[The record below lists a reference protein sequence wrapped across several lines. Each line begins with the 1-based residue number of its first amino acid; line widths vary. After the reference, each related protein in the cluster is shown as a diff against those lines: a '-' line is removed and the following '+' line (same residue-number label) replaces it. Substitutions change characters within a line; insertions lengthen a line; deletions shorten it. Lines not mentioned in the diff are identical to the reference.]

1 MRSARKPLAEKPVV
15 AASNKEI
22 NSNANDVT
30 DEMTVEEYL
39 ESKCEEIIRDL
50 KRHGDQ
56 LVDRL
61 QTEYTESAASI
72 RSMMMK
78 STDGVKKMCVSMKVL
93 GGPHLGQKFRLEPTT
108 ETGEDVFK
116 IGRSTGR
123 HFKEKG
129 VSLYKD
135 KEISTTHAKIETRNG
150 SVFLIDVRSTNGT
163 QVNGEDLEPQAP
175 FKLKEGDI
183 IFMGSTEIKLNIS
196 DFDDLENVEEVSV

>member
-1 MRSARKPLAEKPVV
+1 VI
-15 AASNKEI
+15 AASSKEI
-22 NSNANDVT
+22 NAVNTNST
-30 DEMTVEEYL
+30 TGEMTVEEYL
-39 ESKCEEIIRDL
+39 EAKCEEIIRDL
-50 KRHGDQ
+50 KRHGEQ

-61 QTEYTESAASI
+61 KTEYTESAASI
-72 RSMMMK
+72 RSLMMK

-108 ETGEDVFK
+108 DTGEDVFK
-116 IGRSTGR
+116 VGRSTGK

-135 KEISTTHAKIETRNG
+135 KEISTTHAKIEMRNG
-150 SVFLIDVRSTNGT
+150 SIFLIDVRSTNGT

-183 IFMGSTEIKLNIS
+183 IFMGSTEIKVSIS
-196 DFDDLENVEEVSV
+196 DFDDLENVNEASV